1 MPSSLSCWFL
11 RLSLCTR
18 RLKHGT
24 CTSTHVLHILHSH
37 AAMWKDGI
45 IRLVLWSARRSDVND
60 TLESLEHEQDAYG
73 SAEGVSSVLD
83 FS

>member
-1 MPSSLSCWFL
+1 
-11 RLSLCTR
+11 
-18 RLKHGT
+18 
-24 CTSTHVLHILHSH
+24 
-37 AAMWKDGI
+37 MWKDGI